1 MAFAAVRRVSG
12 YRWIGAI
19 IANIALIILAE
30 LSLTTATQ
38 LPQQG
43 LRAEAFADRVIV
55 TQVLPAGVAWEAQ
68 VRPGDQVLSVADVP
82 VTPGD
87 VPTLNIAPKI
97 QVRSIS
103 GALLTTSVAKGLADF
118 SPISVWSFPLVA
130 VCFVLIGMLVFVL
143 AADAFVAWSVLGLTM
158 AMAMTL
164 LAARSTYQSAL
175 WALAVV
181 FAGIMIFGIST
192 FLLFLSFPV
201 NRLRTLTGR
210 AAAAVA
216 LIATLALMLAYP
228 WIVLTHPA
236 LYTELRRAS
245 SALVALELLGACGLL
260 GLTILRK
267 RSRQDHQDVLGLL
280 GLGMA
285 GAVAPFALFSLIP
298 IFIGIPVL
306 APPEVAILSIVL
318 LPLSLG
324 IAILRGQFAM
334 IEYVARRGLVAIVV
348 WSTLLAT
355 YSVLFMSLV
364 RLIDPGPDL
373 LTQSLWMAPA
383 WIAVI
388 AITFPIAQRGL
399 RHGIEQLL
407 FHDVYA
413 YADTLQHLSIRIAGY
428 TVAEDIAPYVLDQL
442 GQKLGLS
449 WATLEIYSDITPPE
463 RYDWGERPI
472 LPPSDQAA
480 LANTTAHDN
489 ERYPAADTMRHV
501 GLVAGRTM
509 IGMLT
514 IGPKRH
520 AGGFTSNDE
529 AFISTLAP
537 LVATALHNAVLI
549 RRLQDQVAELAERER
564 SLAALNAQLM
574 QVQEEERQR
583 IALDLHDDT
592 IQRVMLLERELIE
605 AETSPQVQRWRR
617 AVEDIVAALR
627 TVCAGLRP
635 PVLDDLGL
643 IAGIEWLVNDMR
655 ASTELDVA
663 LEVVTADHTPF
674 GRLEAPL
681 EIAIYRVAQEALTN
695 CRKHAQASHV
705 VVSLWRDQEQLVLR
719 IADNG
724 RGFDSSTT
732 QKPSALHLGILGMR
746 QRLRPWSND
755 ITLERGVHGGM
766 IVSVAVALRKKSD
779 NDEC

>member
-1 MAFAAVRRVSG
+1 
-12 YRWIGAI
+12 
-19 IANIALIILAE
+19 LIIIAE
-30 LSLTTATQ
+30 LSLMTTAQ
-38 LPQQG
+38 LPELG
-43 LRAEAFADRVIV
+43 LRAEALGDRVII

-82 VTPGD
+82 VTPAD
-87 VPTLNIAPKI
+87 APTLNIAPKI
-97 QVRSIS
+97 QVRSTS
-103 GALLTTSVAKGLADF
+103 GAVLTTSVAKGLADF

-143 AADAFVAWSVLGLTM
+143 AADAFVAWSVLGLTI

-164 LAARSTYQSAL
+164 LAARSTYQSAQ

-181 FAGIMIFGIST
+181 FAGIMIFGLST
-192 FLLFLSFPV
+192 FILFLIFPV
-201 NRLRTLTGR
+201 NRLRTTIGR
-210 AAAAVA
+210 VTAAVA
-216 LIATLALMLAYP
+216 LIATLALVLVYP
-228 WIVLTHPA
+228 WIVLMNPA
-236 LYTELRRAS
+236 LYNELRRAS
-245 SALVALELLGACGLL
+245 SALVTLELLGACGLL
-260 GLTILRK
+260 GLTTLRK
-267 RSRQDHQDVLGLL
+267 RSRQDNQDVLGLL

-285 GAVAPFALFSLIP
+285 GAVTPFALLSLIP
-298 IFIGIPVL
+298 IFIGIPLL

-324 IAILRGQFAM
+324 IAILHGQFAM

-348 WSTLLAT
+348 WSTLLAI
-355 YSVLFMSLV
+355 YSVLFMSIV

-373 LTQSLWMAPA
+373 LSNNLWMAPL

-388 AITFPIAQRGL
+388 AITFPIIQRGL
-399 RHGIEQLL
+399 RHRIEQIL

-413 YADTLQHLSIRIAGY
+413 YADTLQHLSIAIAGY
-428 TVAEDIAPYVLDQL
+428 TMVEDIAPYVLDQL
-442 GQKLGLS
+442 GQKLGLR
-449 WATLEIYSDITPPE
+449 WATLALQSDITPPE
-463 RYDWGERPI
+463 HYDWGERPI
-472 LPPSDQAA
+472 PPRSDQAA
-480 LANTTAHDN
+480 LPNAAAQGN
-489 ERYPAADTMRHV
+489 EGYQAYDDTMRQV

-520 AGGFTSNDE
+520 VGGLTSNDE

-537 LVATALHNAVLI
+537 LIATALHNAVLI
-549 RRLQDQVAELAERER
+549 RRLQDQVAELAEREHA
-564 SLAALNAQLM
+564 LAALNTQLM
-574 QVQEEERQR
+574 QIQEEECQR

-592 IQRVMLLERELIE
+592 IQRVMLLERELTE
-605 AETSPQVQRWRR
+605 AEASPQIQRWRR
-617 AVEDIVAALR
+617 SVADIVAALR

-643 IAGIEWLVNDMR
+643 IAGIDWLVNDMR
-655 ASTELDVA
+655 ASTDLDVD

-695 CRKHAQASHV
+695 CRKHAQASHIAV
-705 VVSLWRDQEQLVLR
+705 RLQRDPQQVVLR

-724 RGFDSSTT
+724 RGFDSSTR
-732 QKPSALHLGILGMR
+732 QEPSALHLGILGMR

-755 ITLERGVHGGM
+755 ITLARGVHGGM
-766 IVSVAVALRKKSD
+766 IVSVAVALRKKND
-779 NDEC
+779 ND

>member
-1 MAFAAVRRVSG
+1 
-12 YRWIGAI
+12 
-19 IANIALIILAE
+19 LIILAE
-30 LSLTTATQ
+30 LSLTTAAQ
-38 LPQQG
+38 LPQLG
-43 LRAEAFADRVIV
+43 LRAEAFGDRVII

-68 VRPGDQVLSVADVP
+68 VRPGDQVLSVADAP
-82 VTPGD
+82 VTPD
-87 VPTLNIAPKI
+87 DAPTLNVAPKI

-103 GALLTTSVAKGLADF
+103 GAVLTTSVAKGRADF

-130 VCFVLIGMLVFVL
+130 ACFVLIGMLVFVL
-143 AADAFVAWSVLGLTM
+143 AADAFIAWSVLGLTI

-164 LAARSTYQSAL
+164 LAARSTYQSAF

-192 FLLFLSFPV
+192 FMLFLIFPV
-201 NRLRTLTGR
+201 NRLRTLSGR
-210 AAAAVA
+210 VAAAVA
-216 LIATLALMLAYP
+216 LSATLALMLAYP
-228 WIVLTHPA
+228 WIILMYPA
-236 LYTELRRAS
+236 RYNELRRAS
-245 SALVALELLGACGLL
+245 SALVALELLGACALL
-260 GLTILRK
+260 GLTALRR
-267 RSRQDHQDVLGLL
+267 RSRQNHQDVLGLL

-298 IFIGIPVL
+298 IFIGIPLL
-306 APPEVAILSIVL
+306 APPEIAILSIVL

-355 YSVLFMSLV
+355 YSVLFMSLI
-364 RLIDPGPDL
+364 RLLDPAPDL
-373 LTQSLWMAPA
+373 LSRSLWMAPL
-383 WIAVI
+383 WIAAI
-388 AITFPIAQRGL
+388 GITFPIAQRGL
-399 RHGIEQLL
+399 RHRIEQIL

-413 YADTLQHLSIRIAGY
+413 YADTLQHLSITIAGY
-428 TVAEDIAPYVLDQL
+428 TMVEDIAPYVLDQL
-442 GQKLGLS
+442 GRKLGLR
-449 WATLEIYSDITPPE
+449 WAALELRSDITPPK
-463 RYDWGERPI
+463 RYDWGERP
-472 LPPSDQAA
+472 PRADQAA
-480 LANTTAHDN
+480 LPNTPAHDN
-489 ERYPAADTMRHV
+489 EHDAAYDDTMRHV

-509 IGMLT
+509 IGLLT

-549 RRLQDQVAELAERER
+549 GRLQDQVAELAERGR
-564 SLAALNAQLM
+564 SLVALNAQLM

-605 AETSPQVQRWRR
+605 AEASPQVQRWRQ

-643 IAGIEWLVNDMR
+643 IAGIEWLVNDLR
-655 ASTELDVA
+655 ASTDLDVA
-663 LEVVTADHTPF
+663 LEVVTADQTPF

-681 EIAIYRVAQEALTN
+681 EIALYRVAQEALTN

-705 VVSLWRDQEQLVLR
+705 VVSLSRDHEQVVLR
-719 IADNG
+719 IADDG

-732 QKPSALHLGILGMR
+732 HEPSALHLGILGMR

-755 ITLERGVHGGM
+755 ITLARGVHGGM

-779 NDEC
+779 ND